1 MILAVYDFPQ
11 RHLPI
16 TFYNGNDVCFLWCS
30 KRSLMYY
37 CDAH

>member
-1 MILAVYDFPQ
+1 MILVIYYFPQ

-16 TFYNGNDVCFLWCS
+16 TFYSGHELCFLWGS

-37 CDAH
+37 SNEH